1 MPVGRRT
8 SRSPPPP
15 AAPRAATPLQ
25 DQRCGVGQRRGQLR
39 RSPARVATTSAGVA
53 PFAGG
58 HWPRQR
64 VFCAQTLVVVVVVV
78 VEWLYYSKRIIIVR
92 MG

>member
-8 SRSPPPP
+8 CLAPPPP

-39 RSPARVATTSAGVA
+39 RSAARVATTSAGIA
-53 PFAGG
+53 LSASWRLP
-58 HWPRQR
+58 QR
-64 VFCAQTLVVVVVVV
+64 DRHP
-78 VEWLYYSKRIIIVR
+78 S
-92 MG
+92 